1 MDATGPSLS
10 ETERDIMRAT
20 YRALCAHGYANLT
33 MGAIADEF
41 EKSQSLIH
49 YHYETKQELLTAFLE
64 FLLDR
69 LAAKVADLDADDPEA
84 RLELLLDV
92 LLLGP
97 EDAEDFQTAMLE
109 LRVQAPYEERYR
121 AQLAANDESVRALL
135 EEVIAS
141 GVEAGTFAPVDPERA
156 AELVLITIDGAR
168 SRRIVFGDVET
179 IYRTRDTILRL
190 LREGTI
196 ARAAPEATT
205 SEGGPTE

>member
-41 EKSQSLIH
+41 DKSQSLIH
-49 YHYETKQELLTAFLE
+49 YHYETKQDLLTAFLD

-69 LAAKVADLDADDPEA
+69 LAEKVADVDADDPEA

-121 AQLAANDESVRALL
+121 DQLAANDASVRALL
-135 EEVIAS
+135 EEVVAS
-141 GVEAGTFAPVDPERA
+141 GVEAGAFAPVAPERA
-156 AELVLITIDGAR
+156 ADLVLIAIEGAR
-168 SRRIVFGDVET
+168 SRRVVFGDEEPIRRTRET
-179 IYRTRDTILRL
+179 ILTL
-190 LREGTI
+190 LREGSI
-196 ARAAPEATT
+196 AQSAPEAAPG
-205 SEGGPTE
+205 EGGPTE